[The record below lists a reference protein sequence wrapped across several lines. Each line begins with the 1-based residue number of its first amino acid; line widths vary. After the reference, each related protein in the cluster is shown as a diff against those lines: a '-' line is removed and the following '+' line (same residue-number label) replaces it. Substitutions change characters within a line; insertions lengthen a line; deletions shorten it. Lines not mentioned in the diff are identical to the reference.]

1 MDASRAWTLSSGAQ
15 VGSSSSLQADAVLCV
30 YPKARGRIARA
41 GADAMRTGNTM
52 TADNATSETATT
64 PPRGRLRL
72 VGRWVAGLLRTAA
85 GYHAAAATYEQLSH
99 LSDAELQRRG
109 LNRTTLARDVCR
121 DSERRSE
128 R

>member
-1 MDASRAWTLSSGAQ
+1 
-15 VGSSSSLQADAVLCV
+15 
-30 YPKARGRIARA
+30 
-41 GADAMRTGNTM
+41 MRTGNTT
-52 TADNATSETATT
+52 TADNAMSDTATT
-64 PPRGRLRL
+64 LRTGRLRS
-72 VGRWVAGLLRTAA
+72 VGRWIAGLLRTAA

-109 LNRTTLARDVCR
+109 LNRTTLARNVCR